1 MLSMFLG
8 LYLFFYFLVEK
19 GFTLFIKQSCYKIT
33 EDPLCIIGKSNTRIN
48 YKKLNKQKTNSE
60 SLTDLLDKQEDE
72 SFKEIAKRLG

>member
-8 LYLFFYFLVEK
+8 LYLLFYLLVEK
-19 GFTLFIKQSCYKIT
+19 GFTLFFKQSCYKRA
-33 EDPLCIIGKSNTRIN
+33 ENPMSIIGKSNTKLN

-60 SLTDLLDKQEDE
+60 SLTDLLDKQEED